1 VIQLLIDA
9 ATLGSLY
16 CLLAIGLSLVY
27 GVIGIPHFA
36 HAGVIATVAL
46 LAVFMQTKLGLPF
59 AVTAIVVLIAGGVLA
74 VGIERLAYA
83 PIMRRNKG
91 PAAGPA
97 VALGVLLVLGSANLM
112 IWGGQRQ
119 IVSTPYS
126 ADSVT
131 IFGDSVSGVRIAMIV
146 WAVVTIA
153 ALQVFL
159 KRTRTGRSI
168 VAVSQDGDA
177 ARLMG
182 VQVRLTY
189 MSAFFISGLLA
200 GVAALAYGG
209 MAPAYPYMAD
219 TVILNAFVVV
229 IIGGMGSIYG
239 AIVAALLVAFAQV
252 LGTEFI
258 SGDYT
263 PIYAFVVLLIVL
275 SIKPSG
281 LFGRQVRT
289 A

>member
-1 VIQLLIDA
+1 MIQVLIDA

-16 CLLAIGLSLVY
+16 SLLAIGLSLVY

-46 LAVFMQTKLGLPF
+46 LAVYLQTRLELPF
-59 AVTAIVVLIAGGVLA
+59 AVVAVVVLVAGGLLA
-74 VGIERLAYA
+74 VAVERLAYA

-91 PAAGPA
+91 AAAGPA
-97 VALGVLLVLGSANLM
+97 VALGVLMVLGSANLM

-119 IVSTPYS
+119 ILSTPYS
-126 ADSVT
+126 GANLSIV
-131 IFGDSVSGVRIAMIV
+131 GNNVSGIRIAVIIWAIV
-146 WAVVTIA
+146 ATIA
-153 ALQVFL
+153 LQAFL

-182 VQVRLTY
+182 VDVRKTY

-200 GVAALAYGG
+200 GAAALAYGG
-209 MAPAYPYMAD
+209 LAPAYPYMAD

-229 IIGGMGSIYG
+229 IIGGLGSIHG
-239 AIVAALLVAFAQV
+239 AIIGGFVIAIAQV

-258 SGDYT
+258 SSDYT

-275 SIKPSG
+275 SVKPSG

>member
-1 VIQLLIDA
+1 MIQLLIDA

-16 CLLAIGLSLVY
+16 CLLGVGLSLVY

-46 LAVFMQTKLGLPF
+46 LAVYMQTRLHLPF
-59 AVTAIVVLIAGGVLA
+59 AVVAVVVLIVGGVFA

-83 PIMRRNKG
+83 PIMSRNKG

-119 IVSTPYS
+119 IVSMPYS
-126 ADSVT
+126 GDSVSIAGST
-131 IFGDSVSGVRIAMIV
+131 VSGVRIAMIV

-153 ALQVFL
+153 ALQIFL

-168 VAVSQDGDA
+168 VAVSQDDDA

-189 MSAFFISGLLA
+189 MSAFFISGVLA

-209 MAPAYPYMAD
+209 LAPAYPYMAD

-239 AIVAALLVAFAQV
+239 AIVGALLVAFAQV

-258 SGDYT
+258 SSDYT
-263 PIYAFVVLLIVL
+263 PIYAFVVLLVVL

>member
-1 VIQLLIDA
+1 MQLLVDA

-46 LAVFMQTKLGLPF
+46 LAVFMQTALHFPF
-59 AVTAIVVLIAGGVLA
+59 VIVAVLALLTGGVLA
-74 VGIERLAYA
+74 VAIERFAYA
-83 PIMRRNKG
+83 PIMSRNKG

-112 IWGGQRQ
+112 TWGGQRQ

-126 ADSVT
+126 GDNVNV
-131 IFGDSVSGVRIAMIV
+131 FGSNVSGVRIAMIA
-146 WAVVTIA
+146 WAIVSIV
-153 ALQVFL
+153 ALQIFL
-159 KRTRTGRSI
+159 KRTRIGRSI
-168 VAVSQDGDA
+168 VALSQDADA

-189 MSAFFISGLLA
+189 MSAFFVSGLLA

-209 MAPAYPYMAD
+209 LAPAYPYMAD

-229 IIGGMGSIYG
+229 IIGGMGSIFG
-239 AIVAALLVAFAQV
+239 AIAASLLVAFAQV

-258 SGDYT
+258 SSDYT
-263 PIYAFVVLLIVL
+263 PIYAFVVLLVVL
-275 SIKPSG
+275 SIKPNG

>member
-1 VIQLLIDA
+1 MQLLVDA

-46 LAVFMQTKLGLPF
+46 LAVFMQTALHLPF
-59 AVTAIVVLIAGGVLA
+59 VIVAVLALLTGGVLA
-74 VGIERLAYA
+74 VAIERFAYA
-83 PIMRRNKG
+83 PIMSRNKG

-112 IWGGQRQ
+112 TWGGQRQ

-126 ADSVT
+126 GDNVNL
-131 IFGDSVSGVRIAMIV
+131 FGSNVSGVRIAMIA
-146 WAVVTIA
+146 WAIVSIV
-153 ALQVFL
+153 ALQIFL
-159 KRTRTGRSI
+159 KRTRIGRSI
-168 VAVSQDGDA
+168 VALSQDADA

-189 MSAFFISGLLA
+189 MSAFFVSGLLA

-209 MAPAYPYMAD
+209 LAPAYPYMAD

-229 IIGGMGSIYG
+229 IIGGMGSIFG
-239 AIVAALLVAFAQV
+239 AIAASLLVAFAQV

-258 SGDYT
+258 SSDYT
-263 PIYAFVVLLIVL
+263 PIYAFVVLLVVL
-275 SIKPSG
+275 SIKPNG

>member
-1 VIQLLIDA
+1 MMDLLIDA
-9 ATLGSLY
+9 ATLGALY
-16 CLLAIGLSLVY
+16 CLLGIGLSLVY

-46 LAVFMQTKLGLPF
+46 LAVYMQTRLDLPF
-59 AVTAIVVLIAGGVLA
+59 VLVAVVVLLAGGLLA
-74 VGIERLAYA
+74 VAIERLAYA
-83 PIMRRNKG
+83 PIMSRNKG

-126 ADSVT
+126 GDSVSV
-131 IFGDSVSGVRIAMIV
+131 FGTNVSGVRIAMIV
-146 WAVVTIA
+146 WAVVTIV
-153 ALQVFL
+153 ALQMFL

-209 MAPAYPYMAD
+209 LAPAYPYMAD

-239 AIVAALLVAFAQV
+239 AIVGALLVAFAQV

-258 SGDYT
+258 SSDYT